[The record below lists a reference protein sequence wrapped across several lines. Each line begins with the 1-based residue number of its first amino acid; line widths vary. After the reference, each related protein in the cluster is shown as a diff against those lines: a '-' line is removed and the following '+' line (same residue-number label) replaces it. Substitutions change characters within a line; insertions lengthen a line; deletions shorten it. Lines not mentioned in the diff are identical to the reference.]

1 MNQILMD
8 GLGNSINYTEYQRL
22 MKKLVLNKSTTGNNK
37 TENLVN
43 FTLLNDRRMARWD
56 KKLVVPETVQNSIK
70 AFNAPL
76 TWLVITESWCGDAAH
91 VIPVINKMA
100 ALNSNINLRLIL
112 RDDNEALMNQFL
124 TNGAQAIPKLIILDS
139 ETLEV
144 KDTYGPRPSIATQMI
159 LDHKA
164 EFNMVT
170 PEFKEELQRWYNKDK
185 GQNVMRDL
193 EQKLEQLQLNVSL

>member
-8 GLGNSINYTEYQRL
+8 SLGNSINYTEYQRL
-22 MKKLVLNKSTTGNNK
+22 MKKLVLNKSTTGNDK

-70 AFNAPL
+70 SFNAPH

-144 KDTYGPRPSIATQMI
+144 KDTYGPRPSIATQMV

-164 EFNMVT
+164 EFNMIT